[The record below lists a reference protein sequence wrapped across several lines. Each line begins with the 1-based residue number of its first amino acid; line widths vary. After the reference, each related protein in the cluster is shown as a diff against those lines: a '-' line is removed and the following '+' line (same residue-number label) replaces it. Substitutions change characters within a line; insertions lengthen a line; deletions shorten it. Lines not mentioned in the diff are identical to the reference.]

1 MAEARASATVAALL
15 LNFRKPSL
23 TEQALADLL
32 AVADVRVRVLV
43 IDNGSA
49 DGSAARLAGVVAA
62 HRANGRD
69 VELLELPDNRGF
81 AGAMNEG
88 VAWAREQG
96 LRLVLLLNNDLRL
109 PADFLAPMVQV
120 LDNDPRVMA
129 VGPTIVRP
137 DGRVWAQGGTLG
149 FHPNA
154 LRLDAQ
160 GRAPAPRTA
169 GPEAVDFLPGACV
182 LARREDLEAV
192 GGLDDGYFM
201 YWEDVELCR
210 RLRARGRVVWL
221 PWVQVVHD
229 AGSSS
234 GGARSPLR
242 KFLMAANEV
251 RHVRRHGTLGQW
263 LGLMVWDVLLWPL
276 SLAGGPG
283 CAIAKLRGL
292 VRGLS
297 SRPIRAAEVEPYL
310 SRHR

>member
-15 LNFRKPSL
+15 LNFRKPLL

-129 VGPTIVRP
+129 TGPTIVRP

-169 GPEAVDFLPGACV
+169 GPEAVDFLPGACL

-251 RHVRRHGTLGQW
+251 RYVRRHGTLGQW

-310 SRHR
+310 PRHR

>member
-15 LNFRKPSL
+15 LNFRKPAL

-32 AVADVRVRVLV
+32 GVAGVGVRILV

-49 DGSAARLAGVVAA
+49 DGSATRLAGIVAE
-62 HRANGRD
+62 HRANGREVD
-69 VELLELPDNRGF
+69 LLELPENLGF

-109 PADFLAPMVQV
+109 PPDFLAPMVRV

-137 DGRVWAQGGTLG
+137 DGMVWAQGGSLG
-149 FHPNA
+149 FHANA
-154 LRLDAQ
+154 LRLDGQ
-160 GRAPAPRTA
+160 GRAPVPRTA
-169 GPEAVDFLPGACV
+169 GPSVVDFLPGACV

-210 RLRARGRVVWL
+210 RLGERGRIVWL

-251 RHVRRHGTLGQW
+251 RFVRRHGTAAQW
-263 LGLMVWDVLLWPL
+263 LGLLVWDVLLWPL
-276 SLAGGPG
+276 SFAGGVG

-292 VRGLS
+292 LRGLS
-297 SRPIRAAEVEPYL
+297 SQPIRAAEVERYL
-310 SRHR
+310 PQHR

>member
-1 MAEARASATVAALL
+1 MAEATAPASVAALL
-15 LNFRKPSL
+15 LNFRKPQL
-23 TEQALADLL
+23 TEQALHDLL
-32 AVADVRVRVLV
+32 AVQGVGVRTLV

-49 DGSAARLAGVVAA
+49 DGSAARLAAAAAA
-62 HRANGRD
+62 HRANGHD
-69 VELLELPDNRGF
+69 VELLELPDNLGF

-88 VAWAREQG
+88 LAWAREQG

-109 PADFLAPMVQV
+109 PPDFLARMVQV

-137 DGRVWAQGGTLG
+137 DGRVWAQGGSLG

-154 LRLDAQ
+154 LVLNGQ
-160 GRAPAPRTA
+160 GRKPAPRTA
-169 GPEAVDFLPGACV
+169 GPEVVDFLPGACLLV
-182 LARREDLEAV
+182 RRADLEAV

-210 RLRARGRVVWL
+210 RLSSRGRIVWL

-251 RHVRRHGTLGQW
+251 RHLRRHGTATQW
-263 LGLMVWDVLLWPL
+263 LGLLVWDVLLWPL
-276 SLAGGPG
+276 SLGGG
-283 CAIAKLRGL
+283 WACANAKLRGL
-292 VRGLS
+292 LRGVS
-297 SRPIRAAEVEPYL
+297 SRPIRQTEVARYQAQ
-310 SRHR
+310 HR

>member
-1 MAEARASATVAALL
+1 MAALL
-15 LNFRKPSL
+15 LNFRKPAL
-23 TEQALADLL
+23 TEQALVDLL
-32 AVADVRVRVLV
+32 GVGDVGVRVLV

-69 VELLELPDNRGF
+69 VELLELPDNLGF

-88 VAWAREQG
+88 VAWARAQD

-109 PADFLAPMVQV
+109 PPDFLAPLVRV
-120 LDNDPRVMA
+120 LESDPRVMA

-137 DGRVWAQGGTLG
+137 DGRVWAQGGSLG

-154 LRLDAQ
+154 LVLGGQ
-160 GRAPAPRTA
+160 GRTPAARSA

-182 LARREDLEAV
+182 LARRTDLEAV

-210 RLRARGRVVWL
+210 RLRARGRIVWL

-251 RHVRRHGTLGQW
+251 RYVRRHGTLAQW
-263 LGLMVWDVLLWPL
+263 LGLLVWDVLLWPL
-276 SLAGGPG
+276 SLAGGVR
-283 CAIAKLRGL
+283 CAVAKLRGL
-292 VRGLS
+292 LRGLS
-297 SRPIRAAEVEPYL
+297 SRPIRAAEVERYL
-310 SRHR
+310 PQHR

>member
-1 MAEARASATVAALL
+1 MADGPQVAALL
-15 LNFRKPSL
+15 LNFRKPAL

-32 AVADVRVRVLV
+32 AVTGVAVRTLV
-43 IDNGSA
+43 IDNGSG

-62 HRANGRD
+62 HRANGHD
-69 VELLELPDNRGF
+69 VELLELPENLGF

-88 VAWAREQG
+88 VAWARQQD
-96 LRLVLLLNNDLRL
+96 LQLVLLLNNDLRL
-109 PADFLAPMVQV
+109 PPDFLAPMVRV
-120 LDNDPRVMA
+120 LANDPRVTA

-137 DGRVWAQGGTLG
+137 DGRVWAQGGRLG

-154 LRLDAQ
+154 LTLRAQ
-160 GRAPAPRTA
+160 GRLPAPRTS

-182 LARREDLEAV
+182 LARRADLEAV

-210 RLRARGRVVWL
+210 RLRVRGQVVWL
-221 PWVQVVHD
+221 PWAQVVHE

-251 RHVRRHGTLGQW
+251 RYVRRNGTAAQW
-263 LGLMVWDVLLWPL
+263 LGMLLWDVLLWPL
-276 SLAGGPG
+276 SLAGGPA
-283 CAIAKLRGL
+283 CAVAKLRGL

-297 SRPIRAAEVEPYL
+297 SRPIRAAEVVRYL
-310 SRHR
+310 PQHH

>member
-1 MAEARASATVAALL
+1 MADVNAPATVAALL
-15 LNFRKPSL
+15 LNFRKPAL

-32 AVADVRVRVLV
+32 GVADVGVRVLV

-49 DGSAARLAGVVAA
+49 DGSAARLGAVVAA

-69 VELLELPDNRGF
+69 VELLELPENLGF

-88 VAWAREQG
+88 VKWAREQG

-109 PADFLAPMVQV
+109 PTDFLAPMVRV

-129 VGPTIVRP
+129 TGPTIVRP
-137 DGRVWAQGGTLG
+137 DGRVWAQGGRLG

-154 LRLDAQ
+154 LVLAAQ
-160 GRAPAPRTA
+160 GRAPAARSA
-169 GPEAVDFLPGACV
+169 GPEVVDFLPGACM

-251 RHVRRHGTLGQW
+251 RYVRRHGTAAQW
-263 LGLMVWDVLLWPL
+263 LGMLVWDVLLWPL
-276 SLAGGPG
+276 SLAGGVG
-283 CAIAKLRGL
+283 CALAKLRGL

-297 SRPIRAAEVEPYL
+297 SRPIRAAEVARYL
-310 SRHR
+310 PQHR